1 MSRRIIPS
9 RRFSRGLLP
18 VILGTSLAYG
28 SWSYR
33 NPHANDSSR
42 ATPWPRT
49 SQLSTQQ
56 KQLSNTARSE
66 NHPSHEVASHRST
79 ASSDDDIPLFE
90 ADPDSGS
97 WASLSGK
104 VAYAHDALN
113 AIRWSKFGDEIVDLI
128 LPTWAAGLPAFF
140 SKLQRELEMAPGSLA
155 EEIWQEAQDP
165 MFNPEIARIAR
176 VRISKDL
183 CSEEIL
189 FRGKRKQY
197 TTRALAKYLGI
208 PEAEVDPEDVP
219 IIAIC
224 GSGGGLRALVAGTS
238 SYHSA
243 QEAGLYD
250 CVTYTAGVSGS
261 CWLQALYYST
271 IGKQNFSTLL
281 KHLKQRIGTHIAY
294 PPDALDLLTS
304 APTNKFLLS
313 GIVEKVKGD
322 PSAEFGLVD
331 AYGILLAA
339 RLLVPKGE
347 LGVDD
352 RNLKVSNQRSYLKDG
367 AHPLPI
373 YTAVRHE
380 IPVEE
385 EDSSKAK
392 GRKAVPPVEADQV
405 RQKAWFQWFESTPY
419 ELYSEALEAGI
430 PSWSVGRPFDRGIGA
445 VRDNGYSVPELRLPF
460 FLGIW
465 GSAFCATLSHYY
477 KEIRPIFKGLVG
489 YEGIDD
495 LLSDRNDDLVKV
507 HPIEPA
513 AIPNYVLGLENQLPP
528 TSAKT
533 IFKSEHLELA
543 DAGMSNNLPI
553 YPLLRPGRNVDV
565 LIAFDASADIKTENW
580 LSVADEYARN
590 KNVKGWPA
598 GAGWPKEQGGD
609 EEEPERDEQEAQE
622 GDPNTEDNSKRTT
635 TATQNDLTYCNT
647 WVGNTSPQSTIPSS
661 SSDDSSSPSS
671 SPSTYQPP
679 LTPATLP
686 THLSSPTAGLA
697 LIYFPF
703 LPNPEVAGVDPE
715 KSDFMS
721 TWNFI
726 YTPDDIEKVVSL
738 ARANFRQGEEQVK
751 AVVRAVYERKKR
763 GRVEREGKE
772 RRGRW
777 KGRLRRE
784 GDHFV

>member
-1 MSRRIIPS
+1 MSRRLISNLRPS
-9 RRFSRGLLP
+9 RISLS
-18 VILGTSLAYG
+18 VILGIPLAYG
-28 SWSYR
+28 GWSYR
-33 NPHANDSSR
+33 KPYANDSNR
-42 ATPWPRT
+42 GTPWPKA
-49 SQLSTQQ
+49 SQLSISKAQQ
-56 KQLSNTARSE
+56 SHTTHLSDHA
-66 NHPSHEVASHRST
+66 SHEVASDPTT

-104 VAYAHDALN
+104 VAHARAAWN
-113 AIRWSKFGDEIVDLI
+113 AVKWSKFGDDIADLI
-128 LPTWAAGLPAFF
+128 FPEWAQELPAFF

-165 MFNPEIARIAR
+165 LLNPEIVRLAR

-183 CSEEIL
+183 CSEEIS
-189 FRGKRKQY
+189 FREQRKQY

-208 PEAEVDPEDVP
+208 PEAEVDPDDVP

-271 IGKQNFSTLL
+271 IGKQNYSTLL
-281 KHLKQRIGTHIAY
+281 KHLKRRIGTHIAY
-294 PPDALDLLTS
+294 PPAALDLLTS

-322 PSAEFGLVD
+322 PTAEFGVVD

-347 LGVDD
+347 LSVDD
-352 RNLKVSNQRSYLKDG
+352 RNLKVSNQRNYLKGG

-380 IPVEE
+380 IQAEE

-392 GRKAVPPVEADQV
+392 GRKAVSPAKADQV
-405 RQKAWFQWFESTPY
+405 RQEAWFQWFESTPY
-419 ELYSEALEAGI
+419 ELYSEELQAGI
-430 PSWSVGRPFDRGIGA
+430 PSWSVGRHFDKGIGS

-477 KEIRPIFKGLVG
+477 KEIRPLFKGLIG

-495 LLSDRNDDLVKV
+495 LLSERNDDLVKV

-513 AIPNYVLGLENQLPP
+513 AIPNYVLGLESQLPA
-528 TSAKT
+528 TAAKT

-553 YPLLRPGRNVDV
+553 YPLLRAGRDIDV

-580 LSVADEYARN
+580 LAVADEYAQR
-590 KNVKGWPA
+590 KKIPGWPA
-598 GAGWPKEQGGD
+598 GAGWPKEKSNK
-609 EEEPERDEQEAQE
+609 EQQPKEDPGAENSPKHTNAAAQE
-622 GDPNTEDNSKRTT
+622 
-635 TATQNDLTYCNT
+635 DLTYCNT
-647 WVGNTSPQSTIPSS
+647 W
-661 SSDDSSSPSS
+661 
-671 SPSTYQPP
+671 
-679 LTPATLP
+679 
-686 THLSSPTAGLA
+686 
-697 LIYFPF
+697 
-703 LPNPEVAGVDPE
+703 
-715 KSDFMS
+715 
-721 TWNFI
+721 
-726 YTPDDIEKVVSL
+726 
-738 ARANFRQGEEQVK
+738 
-751 AVVRAVYERKKR
+751 
-763 GRVEREGKE
+763 
-772 RRGRW
+772 
-777 KGRLRRE
+777 
-784 GDHFV
+784 